1 MLKKIF
7 LFIICL
13 CLCSCVSSRHTEQS
27 VLEHQ
32 KQIDRAEEGKR
43 IRDRAIEDC
52 LRELDRI
59 ATKSE
64 GMGGDIEDVIRELDL
79 YHAAV
84 QRLLRA
90 AGYRTDEEPA
100 IEESTDQSY
109 NGTCYN
115 DFRYSDSVIPGV
127 DAQN

>member
-1 MLKKIF
+1 MSKKIF
-7 LFIICL
+7 LCIACL
-13 CLCSCVSSRHTEQS
+13 CLCACTSSRHIEQS

-59 ATKSE
+59 TAKSE

-79 YHAAV
+79 YHAAIE
-84 QRLLRA
+84 RLLRA

-100 IEESTDQSY
+100 IEEST
-109 NGTCYN
+109 N
-115 DFRYSDSVIPGV
+115 
-127 DAQN
+127 

>member
-1 MLKKIF
+1 MVKKI
-7 LFIICL
+7 LLIVACL

-32 KQIDRAEEGKR
+32 KQIDRAEESIR

-52 LRELDRI
+52 LRELDHI

-64 GMGGDIEDVIRELDL
+64 GMGGDIEDIIRQLDL

-84 QRLLRA
+84 QRLLQA
-90 AGYRTDEEPA
+90 AGYRTDEEQTT
-100 IEESTDQSY
+100 EEDTD
-109 NGTCYN
+109 
-115 DFRYSDSVIPGV
+115 
-127 DAQN
+127 

>member
-1 MLKKIF
+1 MFKKLIVIF
-7 LFIICL
+7 ACL
-13 CLCSCVSSRHTEQS
+13 CLCSCISSRHTEQS

-59 ATKSE
+59 TAKSE

-79 YHAAV
+79 YHTAIE
-84 QRLLRA
+84 RLLRA

-100 IEESTDQSY
+100 IEESTD
-109 NGTCYN
+109 
-115 DFRYSDSVIPGV
+115 
-127 DAQN
+127 

>member
-1 MLKKIF
+1 MYEKLKK
-7 LFIICL
+7 LFIVIACL
-13 CLCSCVSSRHTEQS
+13 CLCSCVTSRHTEQS

-64 GMGGDIEDVIRELDL
+64 GMGGDVEDIIRELDL

-90 AGYRTDEEPA
+90 AGYTTDEEQTV
-100 IEESTDQSY
+100 EES
-109 NGTCYN
+109 
-115 DFRYSDSVIPGV
+115 SDKP
-127 DAQN
+127 D

>member
-1 MLKKIF
+1 MVKKI
-7 LFIICL
+7 LLVVTCL

-32 KQIDRAEEGKR
+32 RQVDRAEESIR
-43 IRDRAIEDC
+43 VRDRAIEDC
-52 LRELDRI
+52 LRELDHI

-64 GMGGDIEDVIRELDL
+64 GMGGDIEDIIRELDL

-90 AGYRTDEEPA
+90 AGYRTDEEQT
-100 IEESTDQSY
+100 IEESTD
-109 NGTCYN
+109 
-115 DFRYSDSVIPGV
+115 
-127 DAQN
+127 

>member
-1 MLKKIF
+1 MAKKI
-7 LFIICL
+7 LLVIVCL

-32 KQIDRAEEGKR
+32 RQIDRAEEGKR

-59 ATKSE
+59 ATESE
-64 GMGGDIEDVIRELDL
+64 GMGGDVEDIIRELDL
-79 YHAAV
+79 YHTAV

-90 AGYRTDEEPA
+90 AGYRTDEEQTV
-100 IEESTDQSY
+100 EESTD
-109 NGTCYN
+109 
-115 DFRYSDSVIPGV
+115 
-127 DAQN
+127 

>member
-1 MLKKIF
+1 MFKKLIVIF
-7 LFIICL
+7 ACL
-13 CLCSCVSSRHTEQS
+13 CLCSCTSSRHTEQS

-59 ATKSE
+59 TAKSE

-79 YHAAV
+79 YHAAIE
-84 QRLLRA
+84 RLLRA

-100 IEESTDQSY
+100 IEESTD
-109 NGTCYN
+109 
-115 DFRYSDSVIPGV
+115 
-127 DAQN
+127 